1 MQVKLNL
8 KTRLR
13 GACAMAAALVAVGAP
28 ATASAQEDGAVSESI
43 VVLGQRNYR
52 ASSTSSATKTETPL
66 VDVPQSVTVVT
77 EAEMRDRAV
86 QNLAD
91 IVRYIPGMGFAQGE
105 GNRDTPIF
113 RGNGSTADMFV
124 DGVRDDVQYYRDLYN
139 VERVDVL
146 RGSNGMIFGRGGGGG
161 VINRITR
168 QADGETVRGLSAQL
182 SGEGGGRITGDLGQA
197 LGDFASFRVTGL
209 FEDSDS
215 YRDDVTFERY
225 GLNPTFALQIAPAT
239 SLHLGYEHYY
249 YDFVADRGV
258 SSFQGRPLDV
268 DPRTFF
274 GDPARSPTNA
284 TVNAFTARLE
294 HDFAGGAHLTNRFR
308 WADYDKYYQNV
319 FPGATSGGGTLV
331 AIEAYNNA
339 TQRDALFN
347 QTDLTF
353 DFDTGAIR
361 HEVLVG
367 AELGRQVTDNF
378 RNTGFFTAI
387 SPTAT
392 SIIVPVSN
400 PRYTGPISFS
410 QGASDADNH
419 GTATQYAGYVQDQ
432 IEFSPHWQAVLGLR
446 FDRFESELRNN
457 RNGAEFSAED
467 NLWSPRFG
475 LIFKPIEQASIYA
488 SYSQTFV
495 PRAGEQLASLSATN
509 SALDPE
515 QWENIELGAKW
526 DITPMLSI
534 TGAVYQLQRT
544 NVAVTD
550 PLNPTQL
557 ILVDGQQV
565 AGAEIGVSGS
575 LTERWSV
582 AGGYAFQDS
591 EILTNQSATVRAG
604 ARLAQTPEHTF
615 SLWNRYDF
623 TPNWGAGLGV
633 IYVDDRFATIENL
646 VNPAVNVVVPSY
658 TRVDGAVY
666 WTINER
672 LTLQLNAENL
682 LDEEYFISAH
692 SATNITPGSPRSFR
706 LGLNANF

>member
-1 MQVKLNL
+1 MKLNPN
-8 KTRLR
+8 TRHR
-13 GACAMAAALVAVGAP
+13 RACAVAGILVAVGA
-28 ATASAQEDGAVSESI
+28 AGTAQAQEPAATSESI
-43 VVLGQRNYR
+43 VVLGQRSYR
-52 ASSTSSATKTETPL
+52 ATSTSSSTKTDTPL

-77 EAEMRDRAV
+77 ETEIRDRAA

-124 DGVRDDVQYYRDLYN
+124 DGIRDDVQYYRDLYN

-168 QADGETVRGLSAQL
+168 QANGAAIRGLAAQL
-182 SGEGGGRITGDLGQA
+182 SSEGGGRVTGDFGQA
-197 LGDFASFRVTGL
+197 LNDAASFRITGVY
-209 FEDSDS
+209 EDSDS
-215 YRDDVTFERY
+215 YRDDVTFERF
-225 GLNPTFALQIAPAT
+225 GLNPTFALQIAPST
-239 SLHLGYEHYY
+239 SLRLGYEYY
-249 YDFVADRGV
+249 DYDFVADRGV

-268 DPRTFF
+268 DASTFF
-274 GDPARSPTNA
+274 GDPARSPTGA
-284 TVNAFTARLE
+284 AVNAFTARLE
-294 HDFAGGAHLTNRFR
+294 HDFSGGAHLANSFR
-308 WADYDKYYQNV
+308 WADYDKFYQNV
-319 FPGATSGGGTLV
+319 FAGATSGGGALV

-339 TQRDALFN
+339 TQRETLFN

-353 DFDTGAIR
+353 GVDTGAVR
-361 HEVLVG
+361 HEILVG
-367 AELGRQVTDNF
+367 VELGRQVTDNF

-387 SPTAT
+387 SPTTT
-392 SIIVPVSN
+392 SVIVPVAN
-400 PRYTGPISFS
+400 PRYTGPITFGQS
-410 QGASDADNH
+410 ASDADNH
-419 GTATQYAGYVQDQ
+419 GVATQYAGYAQDQ
-432 IEFSPHWQAVLGLR
+432 IEFSSHWQAVVGVR

-457 RNGAEFSAED
+457 RTGAVFTAED
-467 NLWSPRFG
+467 NLWSPRLG

-495 PRAGEQLASLSATN
+495 PRAGEQLASLNAAN

-526 DITPMLSI
+526 DITPAFSL

-550 PLNPTQL
+550 PLFPTQL

-565 AGAEIGVSGS
+565 AGAELSISGNP
-575 LTERWSV
+575 TDQWSIV
-582 AGGYAFQDS
+582 GGYAYQDS
-591 EILTNQSATVRAG
+591 EILTNQSASVRAG
-604 ARLAQTPEHTF
+604 ARLAQTPEHSF

-633 IYVDDRFATIENL
+633 IYVGDRFATIENL
-646 VNPAVNVVVPSY
+646 ANPALNVELPAY
-658 TRVDGAVY
+658 TRVDGAIY
-666 WTINER
+666 WTISDR

-682 LDEEYFISAH
+682 LDEDYFITAH
-692 SATNITPGSPRSFR
+692 SATNITPGSPRTFR
-706 LGLNANF
+706 LGLNASF